1 MRSNWLAAFA
11 GGASVALL
19 ETVAL
24 WQLSRPRN
32 YEECML
38 QEMLGQAASMH
49 VIANRLCSRRF
60 GIEFGINLAT
70 TFTWEPEGD
79 VVRISVTEPNKEYVV
94 TRAFFR
100 FSAKECAEA
109 KDRDYGM
116 EVAGASEAG
125 DTFVVRPPDGVK
137 PVCMIGRVSK
147 ARFR

>member
-1 MRSNWLAAFA
+1 VGGDLLAVPAKFAERYQGARMRSNWLAAFA

-19 ETVAL
+19 ATVAL

-79 VVRISVTEPNKEYVV
+79 VVRISVTEPKV
-94 TRAFFR
+94 
-100 FSAKECAEA
+100 C
-109 KDRDYGM
+109 RD
-116 EVAGASEAG
+116 AGLFPLLG
-125 DTFVVRPPDGVK
+125 
-137 PVCMIGRVSK
+137 
-147 ARFR
+147 